1 MGFSLGDIPIAG
13 DIYNAVR
20 GDPDAVKAAYDQQI
34 AASKASQQQLQQ
46 FLMGQKGN
54 TLAYYA
60 PLQHMFQRA
69 YGTEG
74 IQGPM
79 IPGVPGASPSYG
91 GGQPMPSPGGR
102 PMPPLPGGHSFGG
115 R

>member
-1 MGFSLGDIPIAG
+1 MDFSLSDIPIAG
-13 DIYNAVR
+13 DIYNAIR
-20 GDPDAVKAAYDQQI
+20 GNPDAIKGAYDQQI
-34 AASKASQQQLQQ
+34 AASKAAQQQLQS

-60 PLQHMFQRA
+60 PVQHMFQKA

-79 IPGVPGASPSYG
+79 IPGVPGSKPV
-91 GGQPMPSPGGR
+91 GR
-102 PMPPLPGGHSFGG
+102 
-115 R
+115 